1 VHREVEISDSDG
13 DISDL
18 DLPESVT
25 QAQKCH
31 VIIDM
36 RNDVKPPT
44 ESMNGTEVICQATFE
59 DLHWEPKVL
68 VTEAEKQA
76 EWKKNAE
83 WTEAEAE
90 PDQMTQAEKAE
101 VKRRRQTKL
110 TPERQ
115 RRCQVLI
122 KEQNPKPKKHRKN
135 INEVHQKIQYSHAMF

>member
-1 VHREVEISDSDG
+1 VHHEVEITDSDG
-13 DISDL
+13 DTSDL

-31 VIIDM
+31 VIIEM

-44 ESMNGTEVICQATFE
+44 ESMNGTEVTCQAMFE
-59 DLHWEPKVL
+59 DLNWEPKVL

-101 VKRRRQTKL
+101 VKRRRQTEL
-110 TPERQ
+110 ARERCNVPHNPDI
-115 RRCQVLI
+115 RNVTYEPASPPIYRCRPLC
-122 KEQNPKPKKHRKN
+122 HCR
-135 INEVHQKIQYSHAMF
+135 

>member
-1 VHREVEISDSDG
+1 
-13 DISDL
+13 
-18 DLPESVT
+18 
-25 QAQKCH
+25 
-31 VIIDM
+31 M

-44 ESMNGTEVICQATFE
+44 ESMNGTEVTRQATFE
-59 DLHWEPKVL
+59 DLNWEPKVL

-101 VKRRRQTKL
+101 AKRRRQTEL
-110 TPERQ
+110 ARERQ
-115 RRCQVLI
+115 CRRRALI

-135 INEVHQKIQYSHAMF
+135 INEVRQKIKYSHAMF